1 MNAIVQTRLGRTTG
15 TASDERWAHVVAR
28 DRNADGLFW
37 YSVATTGIYCRP
49 SCPSRTANPKN
60 VALHDTQA
68 QAKATGCRPCKR
80 CNPDG
85 LSLDAEHAVLI
96 AKACKLIEQGE
107 GVSSLTELAGAV
119 ELSPPTRAQSLVAL

>member
-1 MNAIVQTRLGRTTG
+1 MQQGRPLNTSGVPTMNAIVQTCPGHTTD
-15 TASDERWAHVVAR
+15 TASDARWARVVAR
-28 DRNADGLFW
+28 DRTADGLFW

-60 VALHDTQA
+60 VGLHDTLA
-68 QAKATGCRPCKR
+68 EAKATGCRPCKR

-96 AKACKLIEQGE
+96 AKACRLIEQGE
-107 GVSSLTELAGAV
+107 GVSSLTELA
-119 ELSPPTRAQSLVAL
+119 